1 MVDLEMRSMDVSS
14 GVGGGGGGNGRLSNV
29 GAVRYTAGGREH
41 VYAGPA
47 GEGAGACECVLS
59 WCSAC
64 GLTPT
69 ERQLWHPGLM
79 GPIINLV
86 KVNVGGG
93 ILAIPLTFRLCGAIP
108 ATLML
113 VFFATLSHYSSVLL
127 AQVAEMTSTKTLEV
141 AALRLLGPRGGLLL
155 QISMLLKCFG
165 SLVAYLIV
173 MGNVFPQLICNHL
186 YAGTESEPD
195 SSTRILASK
204 TLKVPLEPVDPKP
217 AVHVVVDDCII
228 GGVDARTA
236 TILMIVAA
244 ILMPLSLLRS
254 VNALRFGSAL
264 CLVMVFSL
272 ILIMATQ
279 AVMHP
284 ATWDS
289 ALVEDSSWAGWMSG
303 LGADDPVEGF
313 LRSLGILVFAFT
325 AQHLVFPIN
334 AELTTR
340 DGSKGGSIMFS
351 LISRLTYVTVC
362 IAYWV
367 MGYSGFASFGIAVR
381 ADVLQ
386 NLGAE
391 EGGGSAVIT
400 LLKIGFVSTLVFSYQ
415 FNIFAAR
422 PALDALLFEAR
433 GKDDEY
439 PSYVFNLEGWG
450 MVLFSAVLALV
461 VPDLVSTVQCGV
473 VYHPHRFCRA
483 ITC

>member
-1 MVDLEMRSMDVSS
+1 MREAVQTADLEMRAMDVSS
-14 GVGGGGGGNGRLSNV
+14 GVAGKLSSV
-29 GAVRYTAGGREH
+29 GAVRYTAGGHER
-41 VYAGPA
+41 VYTGPS
-47 GEGAGACECVLS
+47 GGGGDACDCVLS

-113 VFFATLSHYSSVLL
+113 LFFAALSHYSSVLL
-127 AQVAEMTSTKTLEV
+127 ARVAEMTSTKTLEG
-141 AALRLLGPRGGLLL
+141 AAQRLLGPQGGLLL

-173 MGNVFPQLICNHL
+173 MGNVFPQLVCNHL
-186 YAGTESEPD
+186 YADAQSEPG

-217 AVHVVVDDCII
+217 AVVLVDDCVV

-272 ILIMATQ
+272 IVIMVMQ
-279 AVMHP
+279 AVTHP
-284 ATWDS
+284 STWDS
-289 ALVEDSSWAGWMSG
+289 QLVGQSSWAGWTSG

-351 LISRLTYVTVC
+351 LISRVTYVTVC
-362 IAYWV
+362 IAYWL
-367 MGYSGFASFGIAVR
+367 MGFSGFASFGVAVR

-386 NLGAE
+386 NLGAD
-391 EGGGSAVIT
+391 EGGGSALIT

-433 GKDDEY
+433 GKDEEY
-439 PSYVFNLEGWG
+439 PSHIFIIEGWAL
-450 MVLFSAVLALV
+450 VLFSAVLALV
-461 VPDLVSTVQCGV
+461 VPDLVSAMQSRLMQCAGV
-473 VYHPHRFCRA
+473 C
-483 ITC
+483 

>member
-1 MVDLEMRSMDVSS
+1 MPSPKAADTPPELEMRSMAVS
-14 GVGGGGGGNGRLSNV
+14 GGQSPARERTLGSNNV
-29 GAVRYTAGGREH
+29 GSIRYTSGGREH
-41 VYAGPA
+41 VYGGPS
-47 GEGAGACECVLS
+47 GSGTDLCSCVLS
-59 WCSAC
+59 WCSVC

-69 ERQLWHPGLM
+69 ERQLWYPGLM

-113 VFFATLSHYSSVLL
+113 VFFASLSHYSSVLL
-127 AQVAEMTSTKTLEV
+127 ARVAEMTATKTLEG
-141 AALRLLGPRGGLLL
+141 AALRLLGPRGALAL

-186 YAGTESEPD
+186 YAGAQSDPD
-195 SSTRILASK
+195 SGARMLASK
-204 TLKVPLEPVDPKP
+204 TLKVPLQAVDAKPV
-217 AVHVVVDDCII
+217 AVDDCII

-236 TILMIVAA
+236 TILMIMAA
-244 ILMPLSLLRS
+244 VLMPLSLLRS

-272 ILIMATQ
+272 ILIMIFQ
-279 AVMHP
+279 AVLHP
-284 ATWDS
+284 HPWDHGPDGG
-289 ALVEDSSWAGWMSG
+289 LVEESSWAGWMSG
-303 LGADDPVEGF
+303 LGPDDPVEGF

-340 DGSKGGSIMFS
+340 DGQKGGGSMVFS
-351 LISRLTYVTVC
+351 LVSRVTYVTVC
-362 IAYWV
+362 IAYWL
-367 MGYSGFASFGIAVR
+367 MGYSGFTSFGITVR

-391 EGGGSAVIT
+391 EGGGGALIT
-400 LLKIGFVSTLVFSYQ
+400 LLKVGFVSTLVFSYQ

-433 GKDDEY
+433 GKDDPY
-439 PSYVFNLEGWG
+439 PDHIFNLEGWG
-450 MVLFSAVLALV
+450 LVLFSAVLALV
-461 VPDLVSTVQCGV
+461 VPDLVS
-473 VYHPHRFCRA
+473 
-483 ITC
+483 

>member
-1 MVDLEMRSMDVSS
+1 MDVGS
-14 GVGGGGGGNGRLSNV
+14 GGGRLSNV

-41 VYAGPA
+41 VYGGPGNGAG
-47 GEGAGACECVLS
+47 GACEYLLS

-113 VFFATLSHYSSVLL
+113 VFFAMLSHYSSVLL
-127 AQVAEMTSTKTLEV
+127 AQVAEMTSTKTLEG
-141 AALRLLGPRGGLLL
+141 AALRLLGPRGGLML

-186 YAGTESEPD
+186 FAGAEGEPD

-204 TLKVPLEPVDPKP
+204 TLKVPLDPKP
-217 AVHVVVDDCII
+217 ALHVAVDDCVI

-236 TILMIVAA
+236 TIMMIVAA

-272 ILIMATQ
+272 ILIMAAQ
-279 AVMHP
+279 AMMHP

-289 ALVEDSSWAGWMSG
+289 ALVEHSSWAGWISG
-303 LGADDPVEGF
+303 LGADDPIEAF

-367 MGYSGFASFGIAVR
+367 MGYSGFARFGVAVR

-386 NLGAE
+386 NLGSE
-391 EGGGSAVIT
+391 EGSGSTLIT

-433 GKDDEY
+433 GKDDNY
-439 PSYVFNLEGWG
+439 PSYIFNLEGWG
-450 MVLFSAVLALV
+450 LVLFSAVLALV
-461 VPDLVSTVQCGV
+461 VPDLVSTVVECSSPPASDRIYRAV
-473 VYHPHRFCRA
+473 VCSQFHMV
-483 ITC
+483 